1 MKDQKKVLILGGT
14 GAMGTYLVPE
24 LLRMGCQVHV
34 VSLDDR
40 VSNDPQLVYTKADAS
55 NLETLSALLH
65 DGWDAIV
72 DFLIYETNPFRE
84 RYKMFLEHTDQ
95 YVYLSSYRVYANEE
109 HPIRETSPRLLD
121 ATTDEALRVS
131 EDYSIYK
138 ARGENMLSES
148 GYDNWTAIRPAIT
161 YSQRKMQLVT
171 LEAPIHVYRAAHG
184 KTVILPKDAMQVEG
198 TMTWGGD
205 VARMIA
211 GLVFNKKALGE
222 RFTVSTAEHH
232 PWEEVASYYEKI
244 LGMKY
249 ITVSTDDFISVVAD
263 KNWALG
269 ARRQLVYDRL
279 FDRIIDNSKIL
290 EYTGMKQSELTPLYE
305 GLRRELTALPK
316 DFVWPTHIANDL
328 MDAYLAKRG

>member
-1 MKDQKKVLILGGT
+1 MSRQKRVLVLGGT

-24 LLRMGCQVHV
+24 LLRMGCAVHV

-40 VSNDPQLVYTKADAS
+40 VSDNPQLVFTKADAS
-55 NLETLSALLH
+55 DPGELELLLR

-72 DFLIYETNPFRE
+72 DFLIYETPRFRE
-84 RYKMFLEHTDQ
+84 RYRLFLEHTDQ

-121 ATTDEALRVS
+121 ATTDDALRAS

-148 GYDNWTAIRPAIT
+148 GYGNWTAIRPAIT

-171 LEAPIHVYRAAHG
+171 LEAPVHVYRAAHG

-232 PWEEVASYYEKI
+232 PWEEVASYYERI

-249 ITVSTDDFISVVAD
+249 ITVSTDDYISVIAD
-263 KNWALG
+263 EAWAVP

-279 FDRIIDNSKIL
+279 YDRIIDNSKIL
-290 EYTGMKQSELTPLYE
+290 EFTGMKQSELMPLYE

-316 DFVWPTHIANDL
+316 DYVWPYSAANER